1 MQCALFLSFS
11 PWCFTS
17 PKVIFFFLP
26 CSEALQLQTLPWC
39 LSGKHRKLNY
49 RKKKTKASK
58 KNSLDYSDSTKIHLS
73 AGRVHIKQMCPL
85 APVIYL
91 GNCELT
97 GIKWPLQG
105 SAAVMSARDRVVLTS
120 RDDHVYVVW
129 VAVLHCGLI
138 AGKGAGR
145 SLWCEALLVKLI
157 VLRISLSAEWA
168 GFPRK
173 ALTGAWAIA
182 RGKTQGTRPR
192 TSFSSC

>member
-1 MQCALFLSFS
+1 MALAKYIATWKEGILWGRDRHSCLCGQLTCKITGLFCIWKGINNKWMTTHIDVHPTMQCALFLSFS

-49 RKKKTKASK
+49 RKKNPKASK

-73 AGRVHIKQMCPL
+73 AGQVHIKQMCPL

-105 SAAVMSARDRVVLTS
+105 PAAVMSARDRVVRTS
-120 RDDHVYVVW
+120 RDIMCIW
-129 VAVLHCGLI
+129 
-138 AGKGAGR
+138 
-145 SLWCEALLVKLI
+145 SE
-157 VLRISLSAEWA
+157 
-168 GFPRK
+168 
-173 ALTGAWAIA
+173 
-182 RGKTQGTRPR
+182 
-192 TSFSSC
+192 